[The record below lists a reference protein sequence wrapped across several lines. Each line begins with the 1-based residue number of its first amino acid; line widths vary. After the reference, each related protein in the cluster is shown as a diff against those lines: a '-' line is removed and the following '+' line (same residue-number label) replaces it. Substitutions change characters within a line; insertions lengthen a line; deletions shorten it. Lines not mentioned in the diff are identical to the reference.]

1 MGCLMMQMLPANLE
15 EGIRAPGVNFGIFT
29 RRTREQARREAKLFF
44 PDSIEHRELL
54 KYTMENTDSIWK
66 RRLKEAGQTGELHE
80 NGYWLLPFLPYRA
93 GCSYPGGN
101 YCAILAKLGR
111 LSEKIR

>member
-66 RRLKEAGQTGELHE
+66 RRLNEAGQNGGLHE
-80 NGYWLLPFLPYRA
+80 NGYWVFPFFDFRA
-93 GCSYPGGN
+93 DFSFLIRVFAAVVG
-101 YCAILAKLGR
+101 KMGR
-111 LSEKIR
+111 FSVKMV